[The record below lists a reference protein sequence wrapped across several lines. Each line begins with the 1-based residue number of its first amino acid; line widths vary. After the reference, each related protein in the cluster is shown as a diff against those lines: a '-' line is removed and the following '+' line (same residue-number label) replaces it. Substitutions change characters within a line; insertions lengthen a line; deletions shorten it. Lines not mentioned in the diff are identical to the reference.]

1 MEVFWPLEG
10 SPSGRAEED
19 GLVMLLQCGEARLL
33 WAGAVPGDVESRLVQ
48 RFGEKLRAGVLVQEP
63 SQGGNLTAEWLRAV
77 RPNYLVRAWKALE
90 DDPSLSVDFDQ
101 ISKEIGM
108 TVVKLKESGSVQL
121 KPGHEGGWII
131 HRWRTD

>member
-1 MEVFWPLEG
+1 M
-10 SPSGRAEED
+10 
-19 GLVMLLQCGEARLL
+19 MLLQCGGARLL
-33 WAGAVPGDVESRLVQ
+33 WAGAVPGEVEGRLVQ

-108 TVVKLKESGSVQL
+108 TLVKLKESGAVRL
-121 KPGHEGGWII
+121 KPEPQSGGWEV
-131 HRWRTD
+131 RKWKSE